1 MARIRIA
8 ALIIALLSPALVRA
22 AELENALLTAARSG
36 NRDAVKALAVR
47 GANLEACDE
56 GGANALHLATAY
68 GHVEVVE
75 ALLAAGADANAVGPI
90 GNTALHY
97 AAQEGHAEIA
107 GLLVTAGAR
116 ANLLSEYGTTPHSLA
131 EGWGHRDVIAALT
144 PVAEPASGPGAG
156 HWVLAG
162 LAGILALAGLP
173 FLGLS
178 AAQLL
183 AETPHAHVVR

>member
-1 MARIRIA
+1 MARIQIA
-8 ALIIALLSPALVRA
+8 VLIIALLSPALVGA
-22 AELENALLTAARSG
+22 ADLEGSLLAAARSG
-36 NRDAVKALAVR
+36 SRDAVKALAVR
-47 GANLEACDE
+47 GADLEARDE
-56 GGANALHLATAY
+56 RGASALHLAAAY
-68 GHVEVVE
+68 GHTDVVE

-97 AAQEGHAEIA
+97 VAQEGHAEIA
-107 GLLVTAGAR
+107 GLLVAAGAR
-116 ANLLSEYGTTPHSLA
+116 TSVRSEYGTTPRSLA

-144 PVAEPASGPGAG
+144 PIAEPASGPGAG

-183 AETPHAHVVR
+183 AETPRAHVVR